1 MVEVVLVLGSPNS
14 SPRKL
19 ILVDTDVMGGLGQ
32 LIVIIKDPTWNNF
45 SVSIIQLV
53 ILVYIN
59 LLLQIVMVKV
69 VWVLVLTNLPPK
81 SGLLG

>member
-69 VWVLVLTNLPPK
+69 VWVLLLTNLPPK